1 MGSLI
6 KGVGKAV
13 KKVAKPEII
22 IPLALLAATGGTSA
36 LAGKGALL
44 GKAGSAATAGSGIAG
59 KLASGAMM
67 GGPMATVGGGK
78 ALLAGSGLGKAGL
91 AALSQ
96 PTAGLFGFGGAFA
109 PLKGTLAKGAMY
121 GLKNPFTKQG
131 LMTYGGAG
139 LGLASLMG
147 KPKTEEQKNLG
158 VDAQAQYNLTR
169 EMNRM
174 MGGAYTDEQLNT
186 ITAPMLSQY
195 GGEYEAFTGPERK
208 RRMMFPGLNYSGL
221 TRYASDGGSI
231 EPIDKEENQQMIMDA
246 LLGETT
252 PGMNEDAIAEQM
264 FDMMRREELNP
275 TGRAMGGR
283 VNMGLGGLLG
293 RAFREGME
301 AAMKNPNLGKIFGKS
316 GGDLDIGDIIKMEKP
331 VPKVS
336 PRDSRVGGIDL
347 FGRRRQREIDTLQD
361 DVIDQMMEM
370 DSIEGFAMGGSIPQT
385 NSVPSGMQ
393 LDGRGG
399 GFIPMGAKERKDDVP
414 AMLAKNEFVMTAD
427 AVRGAGDGNVNVG
440 AQRMYDLMNSLESKV

>member
-36 LAGKGALL
+36 LAGGKGAML
-44 GKAGSAATAGSGIAG
+44 GKAATTGTNVLPALHGAGTAIGSGATSGILGAG
-59 KLASGAMM
+59 G
-67 GGPMATVGGGK
+67 V
-78 ALLAGSGLGKAGL
+78 
-91 AALSQ
+91 
-96 PTAGLFGFGGAFA
+96 FA
-109 PLKGTLAKGAMY
+109 PLKGTLAKGIMY
-121 GLKNPFTKQG
+121 GLKNPLTKKG

-139 LGLASLMG
+139 LGLSALMG

-158 VDAQAQYNLTR
+158 VDAQAQYNLAR

-186 ITAPMLSQY
+186 IVGPMLSQY
-195 GGEYEAFTGPERK
+195 GGEYETITNPFQ
-208 RRMMFPGLNYSGL
+208 RRRRPMFPGLNYSGL
-221 TRYASDGGSI
+221 TRFAKDGGSI
-231 EPIDKEENQQMIMDA
+231 EPIDEEENQQMIMDA

-293 RAFREGME
+293 KAFREGME
-301 AAMKNPNLGKIFGKS
+301 AAMKNPNLGKVFGRS

-361 DVIDQMMEM
+361 DIIDQMMEM